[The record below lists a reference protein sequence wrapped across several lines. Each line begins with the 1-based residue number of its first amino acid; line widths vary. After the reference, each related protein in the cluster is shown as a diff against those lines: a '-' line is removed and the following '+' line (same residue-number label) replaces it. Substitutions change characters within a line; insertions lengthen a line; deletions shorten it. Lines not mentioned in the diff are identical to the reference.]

1 MLILIYDAGGMDSKA
16 YYVFWAALCMCGL
29 VSLSYWAMFSPRSD
43 CSMTRWMVAIVLSSL
58 ITIRGM
64 KRNSLDFSG
73 GMLSAVIGLLVSI
86 TSAAFVVSMIA
97 FFMSSSTLTKW
108 QSQKKKEVEVDFKE
122 GQYAAMC

>member
-1 MLILIYDAGGMDSKA
+1 
-16 YYVFWAALCMCGL
+16 
-29 VSLSYWAMFSPRSD
+29 
-43 CSMTRWMVAIVLSSL
+43 MTRWMVAIVLSSL